1 MERAIDAKSE
11 HKFCVSRAKEAIFR
25 KDQFRDWLTSR
36 DLGLSEATNGAYGAQ
51 VTRARELGHATG
63 PHSHEMTFQ
72 IIYVLKGWVK
82 LWYEG
87 EGEFT
92 LSEGDFVYH
101 PPTAIHDLRDY
112 SEDVELL
119 ELFAPA
125 HPKTVDV

>member
-1 MERAIDAKSE
+1 MTGSMESQSS
-11 HKFCVSRAKEAIFR
+11 HKFCISRAKEANFAN
-25 KDQFRDWLTSR
+25 DQFRDWLTAR

-51 VTRARELGHATG
+51 VTRAKELGHATG
-63 PHSHEMTFQ
+63 PHYHEMTFQ
-72 IIYVLKGWVK
+72 IIYVLKGWVT

-92 LSEGDFVYH
+92 LSKGDFVYH
-101 PPTAIHDLRDY
+101 PPTATHDLRHY